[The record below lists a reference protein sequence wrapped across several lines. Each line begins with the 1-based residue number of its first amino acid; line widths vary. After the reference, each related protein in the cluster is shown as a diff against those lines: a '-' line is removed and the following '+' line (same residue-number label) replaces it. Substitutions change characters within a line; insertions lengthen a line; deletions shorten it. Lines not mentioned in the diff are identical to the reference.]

1 MTAGDDFL
9 VTCGSVIVSVLAG
22 PIEIRLVATGDRIAT
37 TSVDAGNGLTFDQST
52 FIVAAAVSNTAAIV
66 ITVSNNPFTLNP
78 GQTVQL
84 VRDET
89 PPSLV
94 MGNLTVPATAPNGA
108 IVSYSVSATDDF
120 DPNPVVAC
128 APPSNSLF
136 PIGLTPVTCTA
147 TDRAGNSSSGTF
159 VVRVLS
165 APEQIVKL
173 IEFLKSTTL
182 PPPLE
187 TRLIVTL
194 QRALSAP
201 NGHVACGALDRF
213 IAALESTPGTQIP
226 ADMATGLIADATRIG
241 AVLSCASH

>member
-1 MTAGDDFL
+1 
-9 VTCGSVIVSVLAG
+9 
-22 PIEIRLVATGDRIAT
+22 
-37 TSVDAGNGLTFDQST
+37 
-52 FIVAAAVSNTAAIV
+52 
-66 ITVSNNPFTLNP
+66 
-78 GQTVQL
+78 
-84 VRDET
+84 
-89 PPSLV
+89 
-94 MGNLTVPATAPNGA
+94 
-108 IVSYSVSATDDF
+108 
-120 DPNPVVAC
+120 
-128 APPSNSLF
+128 
-136 PIGLTPVTCTA
+136 
-147 TDRAGNSSSGTF
+147 
-159 VVRVLS
+159 VLS